1 MIALGDSHT
10 RAYGRNPHFTPIF
23 LEPGKVNNFVDW
35 ANVDSMLD
43 KCHRIEAAL
52 SPKEVIFCL
61 GEPDTRYAL
70 GLGWNPWSSDRLP
83 DESNH
88 IFLDKCAE
96 RYLDFY
102 KELVTA
108 FGWTIYVQNV
118 ALTQSPSQCRY
129 IEYYNQILA
138 NQLGERFI
146 EFNSRIKTESGTIHP
161 EYAWDLL
168 IFDADGFHRGGVVYE
183 GGERRVLRAH
193 TYPTGRRYS
202 DKPFSSGWWASS
214 PLNINRWFKSSTTRV
229 LGDRIQE
236 ATTNRYQHDISK
248 KKPLDD

>member
-1 MIALGDSHT
+1 MIVLGDSHT
-10 RAYGRNPHFTPIF
+10 RAYGGNPHFTPIF
-23 LEPGKVNNFVDW
+23 LGPGKVNNFVDW

-52 SPKEVIFCL
+52 SPKEVILCL

-83 DESNH
+83 DQSNH

-161 EYAWDLL
+161 EYAWDQIHANNKICQFVEKRLKLDACNFEL
-168 IFDADGFHRGGVVYE
+168 IPDSVMKKHLKKNKHFYCLELSAEPNNNFM
-183 GGERRVLRAH
+183 RRLIRSARA
-193 TYPTGRRYS
+193 
-202 DKPFSSGWWASS
+202 F
-214 PLNINRWFKSSTTRV
+214 
-229 LGDRIQE
+229 LG
-236 ATTNRYQHDISK
+236 
-248 KKPLDD
+248 